1 MIDQDNN
8 QKRRPLSGVA
18 AIALMAGLGGLALSS
33 CGADKST
40 DAAATNTTSA
50 AAPEKK
56 APDTVTMAAQ
66 AIEQAGIA
74 TETIR
79 PGGLG
84 AEIVAQA
91 TVSASPQGEAIV
103 TARAGGAV
111 TRLLKRLGDPVRAGE
126 TLAIVES
133 RDAAQFAADRTVA
146 AAKYALAQKALVREQ
161 YLYRQK
167 VSARVDLEQA
177 EAGAASAAA
186 EARRASVAA
195 GAARVTADGRGVA
208 VSSPISGRVT
218 SENVTLGAFV
228 QPETE
233 LMRVADASKIQV
245 EAAVGPTDAQRLAP
259 GDRAIIELPDGRT
272 VEARV
277 RAVTPGLA
285 NDTRSATAVLD
296 VTGTLQPGLAVRVRL
311 LPSRGDTSNA
321 IVVAEDAVQSLE
333 GRDVV
338 FVRTAK
344 GFRAQT
350 VTLGQRS
357 NGRVEIVRGL
367 PAGSQVATKNAFLL
381 KAELGKG
388 AGEEE

>member
-1 MIDQDNN
+1 MMND
-8 QKRRPLSGVA
+8 KRFLGGAAAVAIVA
-18 AIALMAGLGGLALSS
+18 ALGGFGIARWTASEP
-33 CGADKST
+33 
-40 DAAATNTTSA
+40 AATEAASGNT
-50 AAPEKK
+50 AAPKEEKK
-56 APDTVTMAAQ
+56 TPDTVAMTAQ
-66 AIEQAGIA
+66 ADQQAGIA
-74 TETIR
+74 VETIN
-79 PGGLG
+79 PSGLG

-111 TRLLKRLGDPVRAGE
+111 TRLMKRLGDPVRAGE
-126 TLAIVES
+126 TLAVVES
-133 RDAAQFAADRTVA
+133 RDAAQFAADRTAA
-146 AAKYALAQKALVREQ
+146 AAKSTLAQKALAREQ
-161 YLYRQK
+161 YLFRQK
-167 VSARVDLEQA
+167 VSARVELEQA
-177 EAGAASAAA
+177 EAEAASAVA

-195 GAARVTADGRGVA
+195 GAARVTSDGRGVL

-218 SENVTLGAFV
+218 SENVSLGAFV

-245 EAAVGPTDAQRLAP
+245 EAAVGPTDAQRLSP

-296 VTGTLQPGLAVRVRL
+296 VTGSLQPGLAVRVRL
-311 LPSRGDTSNA
+311 LPSGGGTTSNA
-321 IVVAEDAVQSLE
+321 IVVPEDAVQTLE
-333 GRDVV
+333 GRDIV
-338 FVRTAK
+338 FVRTAR
-344 GFRAQT
+344 GFKAQT
-350 VTLGQRS
+350 ITIGQRS
-357 NGRVEIVRGL
+357 NGRVEILKGL
-367 PAGSQVATKNAFLL
+367 AAGSQVATKNAFLL